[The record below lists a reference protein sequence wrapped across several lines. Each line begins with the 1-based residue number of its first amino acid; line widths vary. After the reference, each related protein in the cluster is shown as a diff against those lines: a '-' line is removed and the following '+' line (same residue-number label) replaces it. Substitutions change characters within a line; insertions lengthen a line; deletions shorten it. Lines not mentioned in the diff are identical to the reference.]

1 MREGTK
7 LYTPSLS
14 TIKLPT
20 EARTCPNLVGG
31 QWREPQGARL
41 VDVTSPYTG
50 NVIGRVP
57 MSSAADV
64 AAVVSEA
71 KRAAE
76 GWRVAPIK
84 ERSQKMF
91 RFRQLLEDNLE
102 KLAHSVAAESGKTLA
117 EARAGV
123 LKGMEVVE
131 FATSIQNLDTGGSLE
146 VSRGVYCEYRREP
159 LGVVAGITPFN
170 FPAMVPMWMFPIA
183 ITVGNAFILKPSEKV
198 PMTSV
203 LLGELMIEA
212 GFPAGIF
219 SVVHGGKEAVDAL
232 VTHPDVAAIGFVG
245 SSAIAKYVYQLGA
258 SKGKRVLA
266 LGGAKNHLIVV
277 PDADKDLTAQAVV
290 DSFTGCAG
298 QRCMAGS
305 VMVAVGDVDPI
316 IEEIRRRAASIE
328 VGTGMGAI
336 IDGAALGRIRSAIG
350 VAEKEGARVIVDGR
364 TKAPAES
371 SYAKG
376 TWIGPTVLDGVSD
389 AMDVSGTEVFGP
401 VLSIVRVKTLA
412 EAVALENKNPY
423 GNAASIFTT
432 NGGVAQYVAEHARS
446 GMIGV
451 NVGVPVPREPFSFGG
466 IQESKFG
473 HGDIT
478 GESGVEFWSSLKK
491 ITRKWSVQHDATWMS

>member
-1 MREGTK
+1 VT
-7 LYTPSLS
+7 
-14 TIKLPT
+14 TIHLPT
-20 EARTCPNLVGG
+20 EVRTCPNLVGG
-31 QWREPQGARL
+31 TWRSPPGARL

-50 NVIGRVP
+50 SLIGRVP
-57 MSSAADV
+57 MSTASEV
-64 AAVVSEA
+64 AIVVDEA
-71 KRAAE
+71 KRAAD
-76 GWRVAPIK
+76 GWREAPVK

-91 RFRQLLEDNLE
+91 RFRKLLEDNLD
-102 KLAHSVAAESGKTLA
+102 KLAHCVAGESGKTLA

-198 PMTSV
+198 PLTSV

-212 GFPAGIF
+212 GFPPGVF

-232 VTHPDVAAIGFVG
+232 VTHKDVAAVGFVG
-245 SSAIAKYVYQLGA
+245 SSAVARHVYELGA
-258 SKGKRVLA
+258 MHGKRVLA

-277 PDADKDLTAQAVV
+277 PDADAELTAQAVV

-305 VMVAVGDVDPI
+305 VMLAVGDVAAI
-316 IEEIRRRAASIE
+316 IEEIRRRAAAIE
-328 VGTGMGAI
+328 IGSGMGAI
-336 IDGAALGRIRSAIG
+336 IDSAALGRIRSAIE
-350 VAEKEGARVIVDGR
+350 VAEKDGARLLVDGR
-364 TKAPAES
+364 TKTPAEA

-376 TWIGPTVLDGVSD
+376 TWIGPTILDGVSD
-389 AMDVSGTEVFGP
+389 AMEVSGTEVFGP
-401 VLSIVRVKTLA
+401 VLSIMRVATLV

-432 NGGVAQYVAEHARS
+432 SGGVAQYVAEHARS

-478 GESGVEFWSSLKK
+478 GASGIEFWSSLKK
-491 ITRKWSVQHDATWMS
+491 ITRKWSMQHDATWMS